1 MLGNDD
7 LRKISQNLK
16 MRIHIFCE
24 IIVKRLLHQRQNM
37 NVFMV
42 FEIKTSQKSTINNLK
57 KSKCIDI
64 QVTIF
69 IYDFK

>member
-1 MLGNDD
+1 MLCNDD

-24 IIVKRLLHQRQNM
+24 IIVKLLLHQRQNM
-37 NVFMV
+37 SVFMV
-42 FEIKTSQKSTINNLK
+42 FEIKTYPKSQQLTLK

-64 QVTIF
+64 QVTRF

>member
-1 MLGNDD
+1 MLCNDD

-24 IIVKRLLHQRQNM
+24 IIVKRLLHQRPNM

-42 FEIKTSQKSTINNLK
+42 FEIKTSQKSTINIK

-64 QVTIF
+64 QVTRF

>member
-16 MRIHIFCE
+16 MRIFCE

-57 KSKCIDI
+57 KSKCNDI

>member
-24 IIVKRLLHQRQNM
+24 IIVKLLLHQRQNM
-37 NVFMV
+37 SVFMV
-42 FEIKTSQKSTINNLK
+42 FEIKTYPKSQQLTLKNLN
-57 KSKCIDI
+57 
-64 QVTIF
+64 VL
-69 IYDFK
+69 IYR

>member
-37 NVFMV
+37 NVV
-42 FEIKTSQKSTINNLK
+42 FEIKTSQKSTIN
-57 KSKCIDI
+57 I
-64 QVTIF
+64 
-69 IYDFK
+69 

>member
-16 MRIHIFCE
+16 MRTHIFCE

-42 FEIKTSQKSTINNLK
+42 FEIKTSQKSTIN
-57 KSKCIDI
+57 I
-64 QVTIF
+64 
-69 IYDFK
+69 

>member
-42 FEIKTSQKSTINNLK
+42 FEIKTSQKSTINIK

-64 QVTIF
+64 QVTRF

>member
-1 MLGNDD
+1 MLCNDD

-42 FEIKTSQKSTINNLK
+42 FEIKTSQKSTINIK

-64 QVTIF
+64 QVTRF

>member
-24 IIVKRLLHQRQNM
+24 IIVKLLFHQRQNM

-42 FEIKTSQKSTINNLK
+42 FEIKTYPKS
-57 KSKCIDI
+57 
-64 QVTIF
+64 
-69 IYDFK
+69 